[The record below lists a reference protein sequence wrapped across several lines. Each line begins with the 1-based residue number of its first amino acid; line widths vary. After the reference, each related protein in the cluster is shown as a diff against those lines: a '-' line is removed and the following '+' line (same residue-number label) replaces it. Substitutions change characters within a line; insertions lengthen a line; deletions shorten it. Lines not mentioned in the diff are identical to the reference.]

1 MPSYAVAA
9 DKEKRAFLTRV
20 HDPVHARGSAHAC
33 KLVYA
38 HGPTRACS
46 PTHAIAP
53 ALEFINDT
61 LARPMKAPTTKKMGT
76 KMLYTRNERSSYR
89 GISASGSL
97 ARTPPASN
105 GEIPYPLLDL
115 EGRKPLFL
123 WYGEGSWNHHSNK
136 GRRVTLF
143 VCAFTRRACSK
154 ISRNE
159 NLTHGLL
166 IVDFKN
172 GS

>member
-9 DKEKRAFLTRV
+9 DKEKIAFLTRV

-61 LARPMKAPTTKKMGT
+61 LARPAPTTRVQKCSIQEMKEAAIAGFPHLEVSHALLQHQME
-76 KMLYTRNERSSYR
+76 KDLIRSS
-89 GISASGSL
+89 
-97 ARTPPASN
+97 T
-105 GEIPYPLLDL
+105 
-115 EGRKPLFL
+115 
-123 WYGEGSWNHHSNK
+123 
-136 GRRVTLF
+136 
-143 VCAFTRRACSK
+143 
-154 ISRNE
+154 
-159 NLTHGLL
+159 
-166 IVDFKN
+166 
-172 GS
+172 